1 MACGTGI
8 VAPVQAT
15 PISETPPPQPSV
27 LVRLDSV
34 LDPLDFTGL
43 FGRQAPV
50 EIELG
55 SGDGGFLMRYAE
67 LHPERNFL
75 GIERLLGR
83 IRKLE
88 RKAPRR
94 GLTNVRG
101 LRIDATYVMR
111 YLVPKGSV
119 QSIHIYFPD
128 PWPKKRHRHRRL
140 VNAEFVGI
148 ARVALEAGGTVYLRT
163 DDEDYFVQMR
173 ESFAAD
179 SQFTACETPRELAAV
194 RTDFEETFLAAGK
207 QTLRAAYRRVGF

>member
-1 MACGTGI
+1 MGCEIEIA
-8 VAPVQAT
+8 APVQAT
-15 PISETPPPQPSV
+15 PIGETTPRQAGV
-27 LVRLDSV
+27 LVKLDSV
-34 LDPLDFTGL
+34 LDPLNFATL

-55 SGDGGFLMRYAE
+55 SGDGGFLMRYAA

-101 LRIDATYVMR
+101 LRIDAAYFLR
-111 YLVPKGSV
+111 YLTPKGSV

-128 PWPKKRHRHRRL
+128 PWPKKRHRSRRL
-140 VNAEFVGI
+140 VNGEFVRI
-148 ARVALEAGGTVYLRT
+148 AHATLAAGGLVYLRT
-163 DDEDYFVQMR
+163 DDDDYFAQMR
-173 ESFAAD
+173 ESFAGDPRFA
-179 SQFTACETPRELAAV
+179 ACETPVELAEV

-207 QTLRAAYRRVGF
+207 PTLRAAYKKLN

>member
-1 MACGTGI
+1 MACETEI
-8 VAPVQAT
+8 VAPVQPLPAR
-15 PISETPPPQPSV
+15 QPVLRDTNV

-34 LDPLDFTGL
+34 LDPLDFAQV
-43 FGRQAPV
+43 FGREAPV

-101 LRIDATYVMR
+101 LRIDAAYFLR
-111 YLVPKGSV
+111 YLTPQGSV

-128 PWPKKRHRHRRL
+128 PWPKKRHRSRRL
-140 VNAEFVGI
+140 VNAEFVRI
-148 ARVALEAGGTVYLRT
+148 AHTALVPGGWVYLRT
-163 DDEDYFVQMR
+163 DDEDYFAQMR
-173 ESFAAD
+173 ESFAGDPRFA
-179 SQFTACETPRELAAV
+179 ACETPRELAEV
-194 RTDFEETFLAAGK
+194 RTDFEENFLAAGK
-207 QTLRAAYRRVGF
+207 PTLRATYKKLN